1 MEKSKDLAI
10 IILAAGTSSRLGNIT
25 KQLLKYREETFLKI
39 TVKKALALTSDVFMI
54 LGYEKEACKKELENF
69 NINILFNKDYE
80 KGIGSSISFGIE
92 HTQNYKNS
100 LIILCDQPF
109 VPIEHL
115 QSLKN
120 AMNNKTIIATQYEN
134 SKSSIVP
141 AIFPK
146 IYYERLLKLKEDYG
160 AKSILKNEKCIS
172 ISLEKKYS
180 IDIDTVEDMK
190 SGITQ

>member
-1 MEKSKDLAI
+1 
-10 IILAAGTSSRLGNIT
+10 
-25 KQLLKYREETFLKI
+25 
-39 TVKKALALTSDVFMI
+39 
-54 LGYEKEACKKELENF
+54 
-69 NINILFNKDYE
+69 
-80 KGIGSSISFGIE
+80 
-92 HTQNYKNS
+92 
-100 LIILCDQPF
+100 
-109 VPIEHL
+109 
-115 QSLKN
+115 
-120 AMNNKTIIATQYEN
+120 MNNKTIIATQYEN